1 MSMHPL
7 LSEATDPLGRPRFYE
22 PFEHPATAR
31 LRAEIAKL
39 EAWELSYGETK
50 ETREALDWLRRKLLS
65 FEEGEWVAKAHYV
78 QEAIR

>member
-7 LSEATDPLGRPRFYE
+7 LAEATDPLGRPRFYE

-31 LRAEIAKL
+31 LVAEIERL
-39 EAWELSYGETK
+39 EAWEVSYRETK
-50 ETREALDWLRRKLLS
+50 ESREMLSYLRERLFR

-78 QEAIR
+78 EQMIR